1 MGGWGWPN
9 DYVCLHSGWVGV
21 AKCLR
26 NLKELKNGYPEN
38 TELIKAPY
46 FGFFLSFWRGN
57 WWGYVIHTIQV
68 KVGLLQTEGA
78 GNNFQFFNFPFI
90 LTKNWL
96 WNITKKNQII

>member
-38 TELIKAPY
+38 TELIKAPKIACLKSKLELRI
-46 FGFFLSFWRGN
+46 LS
-57 WWGYVIHTIQV
+57 I
-68 KVGLLQTEGA
+68 LLKRKLMRLCNTYYSSKGR
-78 GNNFQFFNFPFI
+78 F
-90 LTKNWL
+90 TSD
-96 WNITKKNQII
+96 